1 MPQQNQPKLFKLVNA
16 SGMEVAITDYGARIV
31 SVVVPDRNGKLADVI
46 VGFSDPALFL
56 GKNPYFGAIIGRYA
70 NRIAKGRFTLNG
82 TAYSL
87 ATNGGPNSLH
97 GGAEGFD
104 RKFWTVSVPP
114 RNGSRL
120 ELAYRSP
127 DGEEGYPGNLSVEVA
142 YTLTGENSLYI
153 DYAAATDRD
162 TVVNLTN
169 HAYFNLSAANS
180 DNILSTEITLNAGR
194 FTPIDGALIPTGEIR
209 AVDGTPLD
217 FRKPVTIGERIGQDY
232 DQLKL
237 AGGCDHNYVLDRAGT
252 GVEFAAR
259 AHDPATGR
267 VLEVWTTE
275 PGIQFYSGNF
285 LDGSLVGKSGKA
297 VSRRSAFCLETQ
309 HFPDSPNHPNFPSTL
324 LRAGEQYRQSTVL
337 KFSAAG

>member
-1 MPQQNQPKLFKLVNA
+1 MPQQNQPKAFKLANA
-16 SGMEVAITDYGARIV
+16 SGMEVVITDYGARIV
-31 SVVVPDRNGKLADVI
+31 SLIVPDGNGKPADVVV
-46 VGFSDPALFL
+46 GFGDPVLFL
-56 GKNPYFGAIIGRYA
+56 GRNPYFGAIVGRYA

-82 TAYSL
+82 AAYSL

-104 RKFWTVSVPP
+104 RKFWTVTQPAG
-114 RNGSRL
+114 NGSRL
-120 ELAYRSP
+120 ELGYHSQ
-127 DGEEGYPGNLSVEVA
+127 DGEEGYPGNLSVAVTYALNE
-142 YTLTGENSLYI
+142 ENSLRI
-153 DYAAATDRD
+153 DYTATTDKD
-162 TVVNLTN
+162 TVLNLTN
-169 HAYFNLSAANS
+169 HAYFNLAATNS
-180 DNILSTEITLNAGR
+180 DSNLGTEITLNAGQ

-217 FRKPVTIGERIGQDY
+217 FRKPAAIGQRIGADY
-232 DQLKL
+232 EQLKL
-237 AGGCDHNYVLDRAGT
+237 AGGYDHNYVLDRAGD
-252 GVEFAAR
+252 GIEFAAR

-309 HFPDSPNHPNFPSTL
+309 HFPDSPNHPNFPSTM
-324 LRAGEQYRQSTVL
+324 LRPGEEYRQTTVF
-337 KFSAAG
+337 KFSTAG